1 VGTIVNAGE
10 VLKVKVGVNL
20 RSGDVGVAEE
30 LLHTAQFSTGFKQM
44 RCE

>member
-20 RSGDVGVAEE
+20 RGGDVRMPEQF
-30 LLHTAQFSTGFKQM
+30 LHTAQFSTGFKQM